1 MSVTL
6 SPLAGAGWQF
16 FDNNG
21 VPLAGGLL
29 YTYASGTTTPLPTY
43 TTVLGNIANS
53 NPIVLD
59 SAGRVPY
66 EIWLTYGFGYKFVL
80 KDSNF
85 TQIATWDNIPNNAPS
100 PFANDASGIA
110 YEEGYTVTGGN
121 FVVGQKYLITFVGT
135 TNFVAIGAVANTTG
149 IYFTATGVGSG
160 TGIAKLSRSVES
172 RLQESVYLK
181 DFGAYLNGTTS
192 DQVAFTAAVNSGASI
207 VNISGICYL
216 TSNVT
221 VPSTTALQFN
231 YGAKIKMA
239 SNVILTVN
247 SLIIAQNAPIVMSP
261 YNIVLTGNQV
271 EFKPQWLNV

>member
-29 YTYASGTTTPLPTY
+29 YTYASGTTTPLATY
-43 TTVLGNIANS
+43 TTISGVTANS

-80 KDSNF
+80 KDANF
-85 TQIATWDNIPNNAPS
+85 TQIATWDNIPTNAIP
-100 PFANDASGIA
+100 PFPNDAANIA
-110 YEEGYTVTGGN
+110 YEEGYTLTAGN
-121 FVVGQKYLITFVGT
+121 FVVGQTYLITSVGT
-135 TNFVAIGAVANTTG
+135 TNFVVIGAASNTTG

-160 TGIAKLSRSVES
+160 TGTAKLSRSVES

-192 DQVAFTAAVNSGASI
+192 DQVAFTAAVNSGASQI
-207 VNISGICYL
+207 NISGICYL
-216 TSNVT
+216 TNSIT
-221 VPSTTALQFN
+221 VPSTTALQFA
-231 YGAKIKMA
+231 YGAKIKIESGQTLTIA
-239 SNVILTVN
+239 SQ
-247 SLIIAQNAPIVMSP
+247 IIAENAPLFVSP
-261 YNIVLTGNQV
+261 FNVCFTGNQGQI
-271 EFKPQWLNV
+271 KQKWLNT